1 MKTTKLV
8 AGIMEIVLSAF
19 IVFQS
24 MATGFVNAVEE
35 NGSASGSMG
44 IFVALA
50 YLITGIVYLSS
61 KKSKKL
67 TADSIN
73 MVILVLVGV
82 IALMD
87 TGIYADLLIWAWLG
101 IIIGAGFFI
110 WHLVV
115 NKKSAKAVS
124 TVDEKPE
131 ELKSK

>member
-24 MATGFVNAVEE
+24 MAAGFVNAVEE

>member
-24 MATGFVNAVEE
+24 MAAGFVNAVEE

-82 IALMD
+82 IALVD

-131 ELKSK
+131 ELKSN

>member
-115 NKKSAKAVS
+115 NKKLAKAVS

>member
-24 MATGFVNAVEE
+24 MASGFVNAVEE

>member
-67 TADSIN
+67 AADSIN